1 MILEDAR
8 LWKRKGRYMRLSS
21 FSGQVNQNFT
31 EGTES
36 TPSMEQGLKNGMEA
50 VAGKLPGQSVSGEVL
65 LRNGSDIL
73 ISMGRNQLLQAK
85 LEGNMSAQPGQML
98 TFQIKHNSSSKI
110 VLTPL
115 FENTSQDPNVSKALM
130 AAGLPEN
137 SVTAGMVRAMMQ
149 EGLPI
154 NRQSLYQMNRMIIAN
169 PQTDIQT
176 LVQMQRLSLPVTP
189 ENIAQFEAYK
199 NCQHQL
205 GESLSDIAEAF
216 TQTFK
221 ELTGSGNM
229 EEGIGFYK
237 EVLGILSGEM
247 EEGAAQGLGKEAV
260 QGQENGQSQQVQQ
273 AQGDVAKM
281 GAALEEAVKDAAV
294 NDAASKETPV
304 KSGTPQALPDTMAEL
319 SPKETAELARQLTQ
333 AGFPRNLTNAV
344 LSGQISG
351 RKLLSEVEKRLSN
364 ENIPDR
370 EALYKLLEGKE
381 FKHLLKNEM
390 TRQWMLTPEEVAKEG
405 SVDKLYERL
414 NSQLNRLNQMLSQT
428 GKENTPLAKTI
439 SNTTNNIDFM
449 NQMNQMFTYVQLPLK
464 MQGKNANGELF
475 VYTNKK
481 SLAKK
486 EGSVSALLHLDMEH
500 LGSLD
505 VHVTLNNQKV
515 STKFYL
521 KDDSVLDFIAQN
533 IDKLNKR
540 LESRGYSAT
549 AEFINKEEDT
559 NVMEEILK
567 QDKNI
572 SMLSGYSFDARA

>member
-1 MILEDAR
+1 M
-8 LWKRKGRYMRLSS
+8 
-21 FSGQVNQNFT
+21 
-31 EGTES
+31 
-36 TPSMEQGLKNGMEA
+36 
-50 VAGKLPGQSVSGEVL
+50 
-65 LRNGSDIL
+65 
-73 ISMGRNQLLQAK
+73 
-85 LEGNMSAQPGQML
+85 
-98 TFQIKHNSSSKI
+98 
-110 VLTPL
+110 
-115 FENTSQDPNVSKALM
+115 KA
-130 AAGLPEN
+130 P
-137 SVTAGMVRAMMQ
+137 
-149 EGLPI
+149 
-154 NRQSLYQMNRMIIAN
+154 
-169 PQTDIQT
+169 
-176 LVQMQRLSLPVTP
+176 
-189 ENIAQFEAYK
+189 
-199 NCQHQL
+199 
-205 GESLSDIAEAF
+205 
-216 TQTFK
+216 
-221 ELTGSGNM
+221 
-229 EEGIGFYK
+229 
-237 EVLGILSGEM
+237 
-247 EEGAAQGLGKEAV
+247 V
-260 QGQENGQSQQVQQ
+260 QGQENGQVQQ
-273 AQGDVAKM
+273 MQGDVPKL
-281 GAALEEAVKDAAV
+281 GAVLGEAAEGELVKDTSA
-294 NDAASKETPV
+294 KEAPA
-304 KSGTPQALPDTMAEL
+304 KSGMPQALPDSMPEL
-319 SPKETAELARQLTQ
+319 SKEETAELARQLKQ

-344 LSGQISG
+344 LTGQISG
-351 RKLLSEVEKRLSN
+351 RKLLGEVEKRLSD

-414 NSQLNRLNQMLSQT
+414 NSQLNRLNQVLSQT

-439 SNTTNNIDFM
+439 SNTTSNIDFM

-486 EGSVSALLHLDMEH
+486 DGSVSALLHLDMEH
-500 LGSLD
+500 LGSVD

>member
-1 MILEDAR
+1 
-8 LWKRKGRYMRLSS
+8 MRLSS
-21 FSGQVNQNFT
+21 FSGQVNQNLT
-31 EGTES
+31 EGTVES
-36 TPSMEQGLKNGMEA
+36 TSSMEQGLKNGMEA

-73 ISMGRNQLLQAK
+73 ISMGKNQLLQAK

-137 SVTAGMVRAMMQ
+137 SITAGMVRAMMQ
-149 EGLPI
+149 EGLSI
-154 NRQSLYQMNRMIIAN
+154 NRQSLFQMNRLINAN

-199 NCQHQL
+199 NYQHQL

-216 TQTFK
+216 TQTFQ
-221 ELTGSGNM
+221 EITGSGNM
-229 EEGIGFYK
+229 EEGLGFYK
-237 EVLGILSGEM
+237 EVLGILAGEA
-247 EEGAAQGLGKEAV
+247 EEGTVQDAVKAPV
-260 QGQENGQSQQVQQ
+260 QGQENGQVQQ
-273 AQGDVAKM
+273 MQGDVPKL
-281 GAALEEAVKDAAV
+281 GAVLGEAAEGELVKDTSA
-294 NDAASKETPV
+294 KEAPA
-304 KSGTPQALPDTMAEL
+304 KSGMPQALPDAMPEL
-319 SPKETAELARQLTQ
+319 SKEETAELARQLKQ

-344 LSGQISG
+344 LTGQISG
-351 RKLLSEVEKRLSN
+351 RKLLGEVEKRLSD

-414 NSQLNRLNQMLSQT
+414 NSQLNRLNQVLSQI

-439 SNTTNNIDFM
+439 SNTTSNIDFM

-486 EGSVSALLHLDMEH
+486 DGSVSALLHLDMEH
-500 LGSLD
+500 LGSVD

-559 NVMEEILK
+559 NVIEEILK

>member
-1 MILEDAR
+1 
-8 LWKRKGRYMRLSS
+8 MRLSS
-21 FSGQVNQNFT
+21 FSGQVNQNLT
-31 EGTES
+31 EGTVES
-36 TPSMEQGLKNGMEA
+36 TSSMEQGLKNGMDA

-73 ISMGRNQLLQAK
+73 ISMGKNQLLQAK

-137 SVTAGMVRAMMQ
+137 SITAGMVRAMMQ
-149 EGLPI
+149 EGLSI
-154 NRQSLYQMNRMIIAN
+154 NRQSLFQMNRLINAN

-199 NCQHQL
+199 NYQHQL

-216 TQTFK
+216 TQTFQ
-221 ELTGSGNM
+221 EITGSGNM
-229 EEGIGFYK
+229 EEGLGFYK
-237 EVLGILSGEM
+237 EVLGILAGEA
-247 EEGAAQGLGKEAV
+247 EEGTVQDAVKAPV
-260 QGQENGQSQQVQQ
+260 QGQENGQVQQ
-273 AQGDVAKM
+273 MQGDVPKL
-281 GAALEEAVKDAAV
+281 GAVLGEAAEGELVKDTSA
-294 NDAASKETPV
+294 KEAPA
-304 KSGTPQALPDTMAEL
+304 KSGMPQALPDAMPEL
-319 SPKETAELARQLTQ
+319 SKEETAELARQLKQ

-344 LSGQISG
+344 LTGQISG
-351 RKLLSEVEKRLSN
+351 RKLLGEVEKRLSD

-414 NSQLNRLNQMLSQT
+414 NSQLNRLNQVLSQT

-439 SNTTNNIDFM
+439 SNTTSNIDFM

-486 EGSVSALLHLDMEH
+486 DGSVSALLHLDMEH
-500 LGSLD
+500 LGSVD

>member
-1 MILEDAR
+1 
-8 LWKRKGRYMRLSS
+8 MRLSS
-21 FSGQVNQNFT
+21 FSGQVNQNLT
-31 EGTES
+31 EGTVES
-36 TPSMEQGLKNGMEA
+36 TSSMEQGLKNGMEA

-73 ISMGRNQLLQAK
+73 ISMGKNQLLQAK

-137 SVTAGMVRAMMQ
+137 SITAGMVRAMMQ
-149 EGLPI
+149 EGLSI
-154 NRQSLYQMNRMIIAN
+154 NRQSLFQMNRLINAN

-199 NCQHQL
+199 NYQHQL

-216 TQTFK
+216 TQTFQ
-221 ELTGSGNM
+221 EITGSGNM
-229 EEGIGFYK
+229 EEGLGFYK
-237 EVLGILSGEM
+237 EVLGILAGEA
-247 EEGAAQGLGKEAV
+247 EEGTVQDAVKAPV
-260 QGQENGQSQQVQQ
+260 QGQENGQVQQ
-273 AQGDVAKM
+273 MQGDVPKL
-281 GAALEEAVKDAAV
+281 GAVLGEAAEGELVKDTSA
-294 NDAASKETPV
+294 KEAPA
-304 KSGTPQALPDTMAEL
+304 KSGMPQALPDAMPEL
-319 SPKETAELARQLTQ
+319 SKEETAELARQLKQ

-344 LSGQISG
+344 LTGQISG
-351 RKLLSEVEKRLSN
+351 RKLLGEVEKRLSD

-414 NSQLNRLNQMLSQT
+414 NSQLNRLNQVLSQT

-439 SNTTNNIDFM
+439 SNTTSNIDFM

-486 EGSVSALLHLDMEH
+486 DGSVSALLHLDMEH
-500 LGSLD
+500 LGSVD

-572 SMLSGYSFDARA
+572 

>member
-1 MILEDAR
+1 
-8 LWKRKGRYMRLSS
+8 MRLSS
-21 FSGQVNQNFT
+21 FSGQVNQNLT
-31 EGTES
+31 EGTVES
-36 TPSMEQGLKNGMEA
+36 TSSMEQGLKNGMEA

-73 ISMGRNQLLQAK
+73 ISMGKNQLLQAK

-137 SVTAGMVRAMMQ
+137 SITAGMVRAMMQ
-149 EGLPI
+149 EGLSI
-154 NRQSLYQMNRMIIAN
+154 NRQSLFQMNRLINAN

-199 NCQHQL
+199 NYQHQL

-216 TQTFK
+216 TQTFQ
-221 ELTGSGNM
+221 EITGSGNM
-229 EEGIGFYK
+229 EEGLGFYK
-237 EVLGILSGEM
+237 EVLGILAGEA
-247 EEGAAQGLGKEAV
+247 EEGTVQDAVKAPV
-260 QGQENGQSQQVQQ
+260 QGQENGQVQQ
-273 AQGDVAKM
+273 MQGDVPKL
-281 GAALEEAVKDAAV
+281 GAVLGEAAEGELVKDTSA
-294 NDAASKETPV
+294 KEAPA
-304 KSGTPQALPDTMAEL
+304 KSGMPQALPDAMPEL
-319 SPKETAELARQLTQ
+319 SKEETAELARQLKQ

-344 LSGQISG
+344 LTGQING
-351 RKLLSEVEKRLSN
+351 RKLLGEVEKRLSD

-414 NSQLNRLNQMLSQT
+414 NSQLNRLNQVLSQT

-439 SNTTNNIDFM
+439 SNTTSNIDFM

-486 EGSVSALLHLDMEH
+486 DGSVSALLHLDMEH
-500 LGSLD
+500 LGSVD